1 MNPFPQ
7 MFLKWEGIF
16 VPSIKGV
23 NLQPFVG
30 ENLLFCVE
38 LENPW

>member
-1 MNPFPQ
+1 

-16 VPSIKGV
+16 LCFLLNVLSIKEV

-30 ENLLFCVE
+30 EDLLFCVE